1 MRGVLRVSEYWTSL
15 QVVWLTPAVLGDL
28 KVRGT
33 VEFTGIHSE
42 NIFSLWLVLCST
54 VSNSNFLSVI
64 RTRQSPA
71 DFGWGLYGWGE
82 NVHKRRQ
89 RSFDSLSSA
98 RWLHFRRR
106 TWSSPSC
113 FGWDCNVSISGTSK
127 SYRFDLFGR
136 LFSLFDRFKLL
147 LIRPWANAL
156 HVLGHNINHPPITRQ
171 LSPPF
176 LWFCFLKLLP

>member
-15 QVVWLTPAVLGDL
+15 QVVWLMPAVLGDL

-147 LIRPWANAL
+147 LIRPWGNAL
-156 HVLGHNINHPPITRQ
+156 HVLGHTINHPPITRQ